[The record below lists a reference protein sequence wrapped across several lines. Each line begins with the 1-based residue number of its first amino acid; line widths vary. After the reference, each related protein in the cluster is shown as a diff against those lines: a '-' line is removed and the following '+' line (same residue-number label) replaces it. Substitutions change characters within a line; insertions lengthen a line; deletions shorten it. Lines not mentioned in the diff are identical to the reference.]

1 VQHDFYTQLQ
11 AMPEEERKLL
21 LEQLG
26 MDYAG
31 QATALDPQMTAAQG
45 LRDTPMPEG
54 RSVRGGYV
62 ASNPLE
68 FVGAGMQKYQGQQQL
83 KGLQGQQTALQGK
96 GNDLRAKLMAQMLR
110 GGGGGAGGGA
120 GGTGHTGGG
129 NGGGY

>member
-1 VQHDFYTQLQ
+1 VQDDFYTQLQ
-11 AMPEEERKLL
+11 AMPEDEKKLL

-26 MDYAG
+26 MDYTG

-54 RSVRGGYV
+54 RNVRGGYV
-62 ASNPLE
+62 GANPLE

-83 KGLQGQQTALQGK
+83 KDLQGQQTALRGK
-96 GNDLRAKLMAQMLR
+96 GNDLRAQVMAQMLR
-110 GGGGGAGGGA
+110 GGG
-120 GGTGHTGGG
+120 TPGGG